1 MMKNLCLLSF
11 GLIISFIDMSTPKS
25 LKVNILKRFLGI
37 STGLLAI
44 FLIDTTYL
52 NITLNSLLISLAIGI
67 TFGLIHIIISKGIKL
82 KIIDINLG
90 LIKTSIL
97 LYFLELPSEEFIY
110 RCALL
115 LPLIKLTNPFAAI
128 TISSLLFLLLH
139 LKTWNSKFVWF
150 GSLLL
155 GVICACSVYLFHSI
169 WSAIIIHNL
178 NDFAFLTLINKRN
191 IFSKD

>member
-1 MMKNLCLLSF
+1 MMKNLYLLSF

-44 FLIDTTYL
+44 FIIDRAYL
-52 NITLNSLLISLAIGI
+52 NITLN
-67 TFGLIHIIISKGIKL
+67 
-82 KIIDINLG
+82 
-90 LIKTSIL
+90 
-97 LYFLELPSEEFIY
+97 
-110 RCALL
+110 
-115 LPLIKLTNPFAAI
+115 
-128 TISSLLFLLLH
+128 SLLFLLLH